1 MRIQTT
7 TLSMSA
13 ALLLWIGLPL
23 MAAGPQHDQRDDHGA
38 RPAAERG
45 RPGGGFVPAH
55 GPARGHVE
63 ARPQPQAR
71 PQAQEQP
78 RHFNDQRGHPDA
90 PHVHHNGQWIG
101 HDGGAARYHL
111 DHPWEHGRFPGAF
124 GRGHTYILAGGGPS
138 RFWFNNWYFSVA
150 PPDLAYIAD
159 WRWNGDPIVVYEDPD
174 DPGYYLAYNARLGT
188 YVHVMYIG

>member
-7 TLSMSA
+7 TLSMSVS
-13 ALLLWIGLPL
+13 LLLWIGLPL
-23 MAAGPQHDQRDDHGA
+23 MAAGPQHDEHGA
-38 RPAAERG
+38 HQAAERG

-55 GPARGHVE
+55 GPARSHGE
-63 ARPQPQAR
+63 ERQQPQAR
-71 PQAQEQP
+71 QEQAQP

-90 PHVHHNGQWIG
+90 PHVHRDGQWVG
-101 HDGGAARYHL
+101 HDGGAARYHV

-150 PPDLAYIAD
+150 SPDLVYVAS
-159 WRWNGDPIVVYEDPD
+159 WRWNADPIVIYEDPD

-188 YVHVMYIG
+188 YVHVMYLG